1 MLIFF
6 DHLTLEF
13 IFFLC
18 LESFNLLHS
27 QLPLFPNILDHLL
40 ILFSQPV
47 IWRLELQK
55 PKSVLINRLW
65 HGWLFVFYYIFTLLW
80 VIFLKKTFQLLQRGC
95 WCYLQDMLKLI
106 FELLNVL
113 ITCEHIP
120 CSLFYLRQ
128 LLLMMLWAVVV
139 SVSFVELQHFTCII
153 RPATITTLL
162 FPSTLH
168 TSLHFHHLNHI
179 NQCPFMWSNKEC
191 FYTSF

>member
-6 DHLTLEF
+6 YHLTFEF

-27 QLPLFPNILDHLL
+27 QLPFFSNILDHLL

-65 HGWLFVFYYIFTLLW
+65 HGWLFIFDDIFTLLW
-80 VIFLKKTFQLLQRGC
+80 VIFLKETFQLLQRGGR
-95 WCYLQDMLKLI
+95 CYLQDMLELI

-113 ITCEHIP
+113 ITGEHVP
-120 CSLFYLRQ
+120 CCLFYFRRL
-128 LLLMMLWAVVV
+128 LVLLMLRAVVV
-139 SVSFVELQHFTCII
+139 GVSFVELQHFTCII

-168 TSLHFHHLNHI
+168 TSPNFHHLNHI
-179 NQCPFMWSNKEC
+179 N
-191 FYTSF
+191 